1 VDASSST
8 GQSAPRAAPHGAA
21 WDSRTSAREWKE
33 LNWGAGVDEQ
43 DANTAPNLRAAA
55 AGSLRSPDLCSY
67 EEPIAAVSGNRV
79 EWGSARPNP
88 HDKETDNLINQQK
101 LQQVESES
109 AHGVSR
115 IGVPARSTD
124 PGAE

>member
-1 VDASSST
+1 MGFANVSEGVEGIELGSW
-8 GQSAPRAAPHGAA
+8 GRRAGREYGAE
-21 WDSRTSAREWKE
+21 SPGGSGRELKVAGFVQLRGAHCGSFWKQ
-33 LNWGAGVDEQ
+33 GRV
-43 DANTAPNLRAAA
+43 
-55 AGSLRSPDLCSY
+55 
-67 EEPIAAVSGNRV
+67 GN
-79 EWGSARPNP
+79 ARPNP
-88 HDKETDNLINQQK
+88 QDKETDNLINQQK